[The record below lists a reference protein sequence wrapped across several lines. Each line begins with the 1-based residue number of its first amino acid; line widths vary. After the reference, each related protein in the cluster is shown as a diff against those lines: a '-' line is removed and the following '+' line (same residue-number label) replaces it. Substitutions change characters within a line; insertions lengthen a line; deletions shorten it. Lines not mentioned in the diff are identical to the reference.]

1 VSSATA
7 QRTLLMS
14 SVFTPDPT
22 HYPIAKLA
30 LSLGHHVMITKPAT
44 QHLVHHLEL
53 VKLAEENNVTCW
65 VEQ

>member
-1 VSSATA
+1 
-7 QRTLLMS
+7 MS